1 MNFFPTA
8 LADEVAQS
16 APAGAPGGAADY
28 TMLIIMVV
36 GFVAFY
42 LIVVRPQNKRRK
54 EAQQALNQITVG
66 DEVLTN
72 GGIIGRVVK
81 ENEDKSVLSIQINEN
96 NIIMIKRA
104 FVVSALPKGT
114 LEQYQVTKK

>member
-1 MNFFPTA
+1 
-8 LADEVAQS
+8 
-16 APAGAPGGAADY
+16 
-28 TMLIIMVV
+28 MVV

-42 LIVVRPQNKRRK
+42 LIVLRPQNKRRK

-104 FVVSALPKGT
+104 YVVSALPKGT